1 MRPPSKKTTRFL
13 AALALAAALTACS
26 KERSCASDQTLCHDT
41 CTAFATDP
49 ANCGACDHAC
59 GEGQV
64 CTAGSCEFG
73 TAQNCGALGR
83 TCGTGERCVSGDC
96 IADLYLACFDTDEVR
111 EATSDLAAAGVP
123 VATAAGPIA
132 MAWLG
137 DTLYVADSTSDVVD
151 ALQFDPPAVRITGTI
166 TIPAHS
172 VGYSDLEFITAAN
185 GLLYVSNAAAN
196 VLEVLDPVAMKVAD
210 EIPLGLGA
218 NPAGILVVSAAKAY
232 VALNGL
238 NEVAVVDVSAS
249 GTCASPPC
257 GSITRHVAIPADL
270 ASPNGS
276 PLPARLALSGGKL
289 YVTLWNLKSD
299 YTPAGSGRL
308 AVVDTAT
315 DTLVTD
321 AGSHPVDLGAAC
333 QNPGDIAAQ
342 GQVLYVTCG
351 FAPFDAP
358 ASITGAAIVPVDV
371 SSGSPVVRDALPLAS
386 NNAGAIAF
394 CGGAGY
400 VGDRASGAVLK
411 YDPGSN
417 SVTSTQTLCPA
428 PGTGGTPFVA
438 AVACGI

>member
-1 MRPPSKKTTRFL
+1 MRPPSKKTIPPL
-13 AALALAAALTACS
+13 AALALAALSACS
-26 KERSCASDQTLCHDT
+26 KEQLCASDQTPCGLACST
-41 CTAFATDP
+41 LATDP
-49 ANCGACDHAC
+49 ANCGACGNAC

-64 CTAGSCEFG
+64 CTAGGCEFG

-96 IADLYLACFDTDEVR
+96 VADLYLACFDTDEVR

-137 DTLYVADSTSDVVD
+137 DALYVADSTSNAVD
-151 ALQFDPPAVRITGTI
+151 ALRLDPPAVRITGTI

-172 VGYSDLEFITAAN
+172 VGYSDLEFIAAAN

-196 VLEVLDPVAMKVAD
+196 VLEVLDPVGMKVVD
-210 EIPLGLGA
+210 EIPLDPGFS
-218 NPAGILVVSAAKAY
+218 PAGILVVSAGKAY
-232 VALNGL
+232 VALNGS
-238 NEVAVVDVSAS
+238 NEVAAVDVSTS

-257 GSITRHVAIPADL
+257 GSITKHIAIPADL
-270 ASPNGS
+270 ASQDGS

-289 YVTLWNLKSD
+289 YVTLWNLKAD
-299 YTPAGSGRL
+299 FTPAGSGRL
-308 AVVDTAT
+308 AVIDTAT
-315 DTLVTD
+315 DALVTD
-321 AGSHPVDLGAAC
+321 AGSHPVDLGTAC

-351 FAPFDAP
+351 FNPYNAP

-371 SSGSPVVRDALPLAS
+371 SSGAPVVRAALALPS

-411 YDPGSN
+411 YDPAS
-417 SVTSTQTLCPA
+417 SSIVSTQTLCPA